1 MHHLA
6 VKMKNGLSRCWQW
19 VVLAVY
25 AVVVITVMCFHE
37 PWFDEAQS
45 WLIARDCSWHDLLL
59 VRPHY
64 EGHPPLWWLLL
75 AIPARL
81 GVPYEWGI
89 KSIQLVTA
97 VFFVWLLVFRSGLPK
112 VLRIILPFTYF
123 VCYQDGV
130 TSRPYVLMFSAML
143 LAGLSWRERDNH
155 PWRLVGSLVLLC
167 LCSSYGVAIAG
178 GIAMV
183 WVWHVWR
190 KYGIRGVIMG
200 SKPRLVGWLVLLAVG
215 LGIIALV
222 WPKPNTYTSGLD
234 MLVDFPLPS
243 AWQMV
248 LRFWFCLPSEMMFTS
263 VFADIMLSFV
273 SAYVDRKSVV

>member
-6 VKMKNGLSRCWQW
+6 VNMKNGLSRCWQW

-25 AVVVITVMCFHE
+25 VVVVITVMCFHE

-97 VFFVWLLVFRSGLPK
+97 VFFVW
-112 VLRIILPFTYF
+112 
-123 VCYQDGV
+123 
-130 TSRPYVLMFSAML
+130 
-143 LAGLSWRERDNH
+143 
-155 PWRLVGSLVLLC
+155 
-167 LCSSYGVAIAG
+167 VAVPIYLNQ
-178 GIAMV
+178 
-183 WVWHVWR
+183 R
-190 KYGIRGVIMG
+190 K
-200 SKPRLVGWLVLLAVG
+200 
-215 LGIIALV
+215 
-222 WPKPNTYTSGLD
+222 
-234 MLVDFPLPS
+234 S
-243 AWQMV
+243 AW
-248 LRFWFCLPSEMMFTS
+248 RSS
-263 VFADIMLSFV
+263 VQNDVQQRPGDHRHRHDQAQRRRKAD
-273 SAYVDRKSVV
+273 DEDQ